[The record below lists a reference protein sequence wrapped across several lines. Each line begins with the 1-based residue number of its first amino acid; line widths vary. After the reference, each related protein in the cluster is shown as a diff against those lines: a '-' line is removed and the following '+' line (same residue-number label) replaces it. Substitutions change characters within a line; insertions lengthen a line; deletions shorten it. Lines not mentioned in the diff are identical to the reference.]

1 VNLKDAVEIGAAVIA
16 SLGGGGAIVFGLSTF
31 LGKLWADRALE
42 REKHHYAEILQEAK
56 TNLDKAVNRYQV
68 ELDTLALGH
77 RLRTTEEFS
86 RLGLLWKHVAIL
98 SAAFN
103 SAATQGFEIVPA
115 DPTERKQYK
124 EEQRRQFFEA
134 LAKAQNFFL
143 QEKLFIPKG
152 IADCAESTLREAI
165 KESSFYQLWA
175 IDRDAGVRNDYRI
188 ESGKALAAFNDGS
201 KALEKLM
208 REHIDGKR

>member
-1 VNLKDAVEIGAAVIA
+1 MNLKDIVEVGAAIIA
-16 SLGGGGAIVFGLSTF
+16 SLGGGGAIVLGLSGF

-42 REKHHYAEILQEAK
+42 REKHHYAGILQEAK
-56 TNLDKAVNRYQV
+56 SNLDKAANRYQV
-68 ELDTLALGH
+68 ELDTLALAH
-77 RLRTTEEFS
+77 KLRTTEEFS
-86 RLGLLWKHVAIL
+86 RLGSLWKHVAIL

-103 SAATQGFEIVPA
+103 SAARQGFEIVPA

-124 EEQRRQFFEA
+124 DELRQQFFEA

-143 QEKLFIPKG
+143 EEKLFIPKA

-165 KESSFYQLWA
+165 KESRFYQLWA
-175 IDRDAGVRNDYRI
+175 NDSDQGVRNDYRI
-188 ESGKALAAFNDGS
+188 ESAKALTVFNDGAE
-201 KALEKLM
+201 ALEKLM